1 MLAVVANGHT
11 QALPG
16 KPQKLERLMGP
27 CQMARPV
34 KEEVIMFGF
43 VLATAA
49 ARAKTFRPHH
59 LNMNNHQ
66 VFSRVSFLLLW
77 INKLMGCGNACG
89 HGIAIKRAK
98 KGP

>member
-1 MLAVVANGHT
+1 MDAKISHH
-11 QALPG
+11 
-16 KPQKLERLMGP
+16 
-27 CQMARPV
+27 ARFSKKSYPL
-34 KEEVIMFGF
+34 INSLGAFLHG
-43 VLATAA
+43 LTAG
-49 ARAKTFRPHH
+49 RAKTFPPHH